1 MRDSGK
7 YTAKCI
13 QQRRRKRLL
22 WVSQQCLCSLIKF
35 VFSILFL
42 KHRKTA
48 LAKSS
53 TMTDEQKKKWMPC
66 LVPDMMSSEESEDG
80 DEEQTTFQVHPLP
93 WRSDKVTAFIK
104 KLDLIKSKNCT
115 SQWSK
120 RMAVKHSIG
129 LPSDRLPPDSL
140 SEWMVK
146 KSN

>member
-13 QQRRRKRLL
+13 QQRRRNRLL
-22 WVSQQCLCSLIKF
+22 RVSQQCLCSLFI
-35 VFSILFL
+35 FSILFL
-42 KHRKTA
+42 KRRKAA

-53 TMTDEQKKKWMPC
+53 TMTDEQKNKWM
-66 LVPDMMSSEESEDG
+66 LRLIPDMMSSEESEDG
-80 DEEQTTFQVHPLP
+80 DEEQTTFQVHPLL

-104 KLDLIKSKNCT
+104 KLDLKSKNST
-115 SQWSK
+115 SQRSK
-120 RMAVKHSIG
+120 HMAVKRSIG

-140 SEWMVK
+140 SKWMVK